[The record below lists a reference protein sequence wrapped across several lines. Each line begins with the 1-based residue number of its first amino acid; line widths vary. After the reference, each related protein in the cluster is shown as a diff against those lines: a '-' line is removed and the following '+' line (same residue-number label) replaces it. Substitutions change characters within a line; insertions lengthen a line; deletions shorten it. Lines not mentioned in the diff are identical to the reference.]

1 MFDSLLFSY
10 RDRLSVFPF
19 PFPRCLRGH
28 GPFSIVS
35 ETSDGFSDHFQIRF
49 PWTSP
54 ARSRRVEACNA
65 RARNELLA
73 PFNFNQ
79 FSFWK
84 TDRSLDGYRWNSLFT
99 GKKISF
105 RTCILILNDTFY
117 FDNTRVARLLRR
129 SKLLI

>member
-1 MFDSLLFSY
+1 M
-10 RDRLSVFPF
+10 
-19 PFPRCLRGH
+19 
-28 GPFSIVS
+28 
-35 ETSDGFSDHFQIRF
+35 
-49 PWTSP
+49 
-54 ARSRRVEACNA
+54 